1 MERSLT
7 SLSSLCW
14 FFPSSYTQTYSPPSS
29 TTMDKRGA
37 TVTRELFV
45 TELGED
51 DSGLVECL
59 VLQDDDEED
68 GLVVMSSSA
77 SLSVLRELE
86 KREEERGERK

>member
-1 MERSLT
+1 
-7 SLSSLCW
+7 
-14 FFPSSYTQTYSPPSS
+14 
-29 TTMDKRGA
+29 MDKRGA

-77 SLSVLRELE
+77 ILSVLREWE

>member
-1 MERSLT
+1 
-7 SLSSLCW
+7 
-14 FFPSSYTQTYSPPSS
+14 
-29 TTMDKRGA
+29 MDKRGA

-45 TELGED
+45 TQLREE

-59 VLQDDDEED
+59 VLQDDEDD

-77 SLSVLRELE
+77 SLSVLRKWK